1 MKIRGGGI
9 MAILVLIIVLM
20 GFGLLSA
27 GIIAG
32 TIALAEMGEVQ
43 KQEKEK

>member
-1 MKIRGGGI
+1 

-27 GIIAG
+27 GLIAG

-43 KQEKEK
+43 KYEKEK

>member
-1 MKIRGGGI
+1 

-27 GIIAG
+27 GLLAG
-32 TIALAEMGEVQ
+32 IFALAEMGEVQ
-43 KQEKEK
+43 KHEKEK

>member
-9 MAILVLIIVLM
+9 MAILILIIVLM

-43 KQEKEK
+43 KHEKEK